1 MLLSFGNSPAFGG
14 VLRLFPKH
22 QTKSIHG
29 DEPRMKKLNL
39 IVLASG
45 GGTNL
50 QAILDNI
57 EAGKVDAQI
66 RAVIS
71 NNSKSGALERARK
84 HNIPD
89 IHLSH
94 KQFATPEEFDQKFL
108 SVLKEKETDLVVLA
122 GYMKMLSPTVIREY
136 KNKIINIHPA
146 LLPAFGGKGMYGI
159 HVHEAVIESGV
170 KVTGVTVHTVDEI
183 YDHGPIL
190 FQKCVPISSD
200 DTPESLQKRVL
211 PHEHEA
217 YSKVIQLFAEGKIE
231 IKDNRAFIRE

>member
-1 MLLSFGNSPAFGG
+1 
-14 VLRLFPKH
+14 
-22 QTKSIHG
+22 
-29 DEPRMKKLNL
+29 MKKLNL
-39 IVLASG
+39 VVLASG

-50 QAILDNI
+50 QAIIDSI
-57 EAGKVDAQI
+57 EAGKLDAQV

-71 NNSKSGALERARK
+71 NNSKSGALERARN

-94 KQFATPEEFDQKFL
+94 KQFATPEEFDQKLL
-108 SVLKEKETDLVVLA
+108 SILKEKETDLVVLA
-122 GYMKMLSPTVIREY
+122 GYMKMISPTVIREY

-170 KVTGVTVHTVDEI
+170 KVSGVTVHTVDEV

-190 FQKCVPISSD
+190 FQKCVPVSSN
-200 DTPESLQKRVL
+200 DTPESLQKKVL

-217 YSKVIQLFAEGKIE
+217 YSEVIQLFAEGKIE
-231 IKDNRAFIRE
+231 IRDNRAYIKE